1 MCSQIFSK
9 ATSVSAGNFR
19 APTECVASFKV
30 LITGNLTTHDF
41 FVKKFERALLQT
53 VEFNRL
59 RRFGRLRDFSRSC
72 FSLACAARII
82 FLPKAGGQQRRF
94 AGVFDRRRRILY
106 VWFGRRSS
114 SMDPDDYDPIAAALK
129 EDIGK
134 GDITTEFF
142 VPEALHASGRIV
154 AHEPAVVAGTAT
166 AAEIFRKIDPETNV
180 QIVRPDGEA
189 VPPGDVVIEVRGLAR
204 SILKAER
211 VALNFLQR
219 LCGVATLT
227 RQFVDAV
234 GNHPAKILDT
244 RKTTP
249 GLRALEKAAVVAGG
263 GVNHRSGLFDMVLV
277 KDNHLAALN
286 GLSGFSDQIRRLR
299 TERPNVRIEVEADDL
314 EQARAFVEIDGIDVI
329 LLDNMVPAQ
338 IREALALRKNNIKFE
353 ASGGI
358 TLKNVRR
365 VAATGVDYISIGA
378 LTNAARAIDL
388 GLEMNHV
395 HG

>member
-1 MCSQIFSK
+1 M
-9 ATSVSAGNFR
+9 
-19 APTECVASFKV
+19 E
-30 LITGNLTTHDF
+30 
-41 FVKKFERALLQT
+41 
-53 VEFNRL
+53 
-59 RRFGRLRDFSRSC
+59 
-72 FSLACAARII
+72 
-82 FLPKAGGQQRRF
+82 
-94 AGVFDRRRRILY
+94 
-106 VWFGRRSS
+106 
-114 SMDPDDYDPIAAALK
+114 PDDYDPIAAALR

-134 GDITTEFF
+134 GDITTDFF
-142 VPEALHASGRIV
+142 VSEGLHASGRIV
-154 AHEPAVVAGTAT
+154 ARESAVVAGTGT
-166 AAEIFRKIDPETNV
+166 AAQIFRTIDPATDV

-189 VPPGDVVIEVRGLAR
+189 VAADDIVIEVRGLAR

-219 LCGVATLT
+219 LCGIATLT

-277 KDNHLAALN
+277 KDNHLAALG
-286 GLSGFSDQIRRLR
+286 GLTGFADQIRRLR
-299 TERPNVRIEVEADDL
+299 KERPNVRIEVEADDL

-329 LLDNMVPAQ
+329 LLDNMEPAQ
-338 IREALALRKNNIKFE
+338 IREALALRRNSIKFE

-365 VAATGVDYISIGA
+365 IAATGVDYISIGA
-378 LTNAARAIDL
+378 LTNSARAVDL
-388 GLEMNHV
+388 GLEMTHV
-395 HG
+395 NG